1 MEYVKEILRKLSRGQ
16 DLTEKEVYALL
27 EEFVEGRGTPAQ
39 MGAFIMATSIKGETP
54 EEILGAVKFFRDRVV
69 RVPLNNPEEAV
80 DTAGTGGDASGTFN
94 VSTVVG
100 FVLAGAGVKVAKH
113 GNRSVS
119 SKSGSADFLE
129 RLGARLELSPQETG
143 RIIEEV
149 GFGFMFAPLYHPAM
163 KTFASPRRE
172 VGVRSIFNVIGPLT
186 NPAGVK
192 RQVVGVFSEEY
203 VEKIAKVLRELGVR
217 KAFVVHGE
225 GGLDEVSPQ
234 GKTLVAEVSEGE
246 INIWEFYPEEVG
258 IKPFPVES
266 VRVSSP
272 EESVKVALSV
282 LKGESSPARDFVLLN
297 AIFGILASGLTE
309 DKKQALEMAK
319 ESIDSGRA
327 YRKMKEFVEAT
338 KS

>member
-1 MEYVKEILRKLSRGQ
+1 MDEVKSLLRKLSRGEN
-16 DLTEKEVYALL
+16 LSEEEVYSLL

-54 EEILGAVKFFRDRVV
+54 EEILGAVRFFRDRVV
-69 RVPLNNPEEAV
+69 RVPLKNPEKAV
-80 DTAGTGGDASGTFN
+80 DTAGTGGDSSGTFN

-100 FVLAGAGVKVAKH
+100 FVLAGAGIRVAKH
-113 GNRSVS
+113 GNRSIS

-129 RLGARLELSPQETG
+129 RLGARLEIPPEKTA

-192 RQVVGVFSEEY
+192 RQVVGVFSEKY
-203 VEKIAKVLRELGVR
+203 VEKIAKVLQKLGVI

-234 GKTLVAEVSEGE
+234 GRTLVAEVSGE
-246 INIWEFYPEEVG
+246 EVKLWEFHPEDVG
-258 IKPFPVES
+258 IES
-266 VRVSSP
+266 FSLDRVRVSSP
-272 EESVKVALSV
+272 EESVEVALSV
-282 LKGESSPARDFVLLN
+282 LKGQKGPARDFVLLN
-297 AIFGILASGLTE
+297 ALFGVLASGRTGDPKE
-309 DKKQALEMAK
+309 ALEIAE
-319 ESIDSGRA
+319 ESIDSGKA
-327 YRKMKEFVEAT
+327 YRKVEEFVEAT